1 MAAAS
6 GRTYH
11 AQWMTLI
18 VLLSFGLRIFR
29 LDFQSIWY
37 DEAFYATVSSVD
49 LASLPDMLLDV
60 RVHPPLYFLL
70 LHFWLALGHGEF
82 VLRALSAFAGV
93 LAVAAMHPLGT
104 AIWDKRLGIVSA
116 LALAISPFH
125 IWYSQ
130 EVKMYSLISSLV
142 LLSSY
147 FIVRLLR
154 EDNRRNWLG
163 YGILTLLAVYTHYLA
178 LCVMLAHMTFLTLR
192 RQRYRAI
199 LGKWLVCA
207 LIIGLLYVP
216 WLGAILLRGGFYDT
230 PISWIPAAQPVDL
243 FWTIYDF
250 AFGSTSDH
258 THPLNILAAVL
269 LAAVL
274 TYVSVKVISG
284 RIGDEQRDKVAL
296 VWLWLFLP
304 LVLIFLISLDWPLP
318 QKRSIYM
325 DRYLTL
331 LLPAFVVLVCFGVM
345 RILQRNKALGALVA
359 VALLVPA
366 TISDCSLFL
375 DERYHR
381 DQWRQAIAEIRQ
393 HAKTGDLLLVR
404 PQHHVVLYYYDAQE
418 IPWCTVPYLGS
429 KEEYEA
435 FLASEV
441 PAGLSEDGTIWT
453 IIVSE
458 NANAHRFVDGARDRL
473 LQRVADD
480 EVRGW
485 LTRRYHLLD
494 EKVYRGI
501 YLASYTTTRDG
512 LPPRES
518 SRSFVPL
525 TDGRRYP
532 YTGT

>member
-1 MAAAS
+1 MVATCR
-6 GRTYH
+6 RTSH
-11 AQWMTLI
+11 RQWMIFI

-37 DEAFYATVSSVD
+37 DEAFYASLSSVD
-49 LASLPDMLLDV
+49 LASLPDLLLDV
-60 RVHPPLYFLL
+60 RVNPPLYFLL

-82 VLRALSAFAGV
+82 VLRAFSAFAGA
-93 LAVAAMHPLGT
+93 LAVGAMYPLGA
-104 AIWDKRLGIVSA
+104 AIWGKRLGIAGA
-116 LALAISPFH
+116 LALAVSPFH

-130 EVKMYSLISSLV
+130 EVKMYSLISLLV

-147 FIVRLLR
+147 FMARLLR
-154 EDNRRNWLG
+154 EDNRRSWLG
-163 YGILTLLAVYTHYLA
+163 YGVFTLLAVYTHYLA
-178 LCVMLAHMTFLTLR
+178 LFVMLAHMTFLTLR
-192 RQRYRAI
+192 RQRYRPVV
-199 LGKWLVCA
+199 GKWIVCA

-216 WLGAILLRGGFYDT
+216 WLVAIFLRGGFYDT
-230 PISWIPAAQPVDL
+230 PISWIPPAQPLDL

-258 THPLNILAAVL
+258 TNPFFILAAVL
-269 LAAVL
+269 VAAVL
-274 TYVSVKVISG
+274 IYVAIKLVSG
-284 RIGDEQRDKVAL
+284 RIAGAEGDKIGL
-296 VWLWLFLP
+296 VWLWLLLP
-304 LVLIFLISLDWPLP
+304 LVLVFLISVDWPLP

-331 LLPAFVVLVCFGVM
+331 LLPAFVVLVCYGVM
-345 RILQRNKALGALVA
+345 RILQRSRALGALIA

-366 TISDCSLFL
+366 TISTCSLFV

-393 HAKTGDLLLVR
+393 QAKSGDLLLVR
-404 PQHHVVLYYYDAQE
+404 LHQHVVLYYYGAQE
-418 IPWCTVPYLGS
+418 MPWCTVPYLGS
-429 KEEYEA
+429 AEEYEA

-441 PAGLSEDGTIWT
+441 PPRLSEDGTIWM

-473 LQRVADD
+473 MQRVADD

-485 LTRRYHLLD
+485 LLGRYHLLD
-494 EKVYRGI
+494 EKIYQGV
-501 YLASYTTTRDG
+501 YLASYATTSDAP
-512 LPPRES
+512 PPRDS
-518 SRSFVPL
+518 SRSYVPL
-525 TDGRRYP
+525 TDSRRYP